1 MRAKASSLSGVVMN
15 TRIINASGLYIKW
28 PHLYLFS
35 YSAIIQY
42 YLEHESHHKVNDLV
56 FTHKILHG
64 LIICPKLNEKF
75 VFRNV
80 PYPIRDSR
88 PLLEHCSRSD
98 YNFYS
103 LINRCKRQWNT
114 IPPELQICTNLTSF
128 KNRVKS
134 LYLKFY

>member
-1 MRAKASSLSGVVMN
+1 MN
-15 TRIINASGLYIKW
+15 YFDHEYHNHNASVRFNIRT
-28 PHLYLFS
+28 
-35 YSAIIQY
+35 I
-42 YLEHESHHKVNDLV
+42 ESHQKVNDLV

-64 LIICPKLNEKF
+64 LINCPQLNKKF

-88 PLLEHCSRSD
+88 TLLEHCSRSD

-114 IPPELQICTNLTSF
+114 IPPEVQICTNPTSF
-128 KNRVKS
+128 KNSQIIIPKI
-134 LYLKFY
+134 LLNIIYLITCKNI